1 MKQKK
6 TLKMKTA
13 NCFRSLMN
21 ILINRHYHIETSMKW
36 EDAENI
42 NIEKHAKPKA
52 EKAGVEKASGAG
64 KNTKAAKAAAA
75 ATTNSNRPDSPDL

>member
-1 MKQKK
+1 
-6 TLKMKTA
+6 
-13 NCFRSLMN
+13 
-21 ILINRHYHIETSMKW
+21 MKW